1 MQVVVWSD
9 VVCPWCYIGKR
20 RFERALAGFAHRE
33 DVTVTWRSF
42 ELAPDTP
49 KDFDG
54 SADDYLTRVRGFA
67 PEQVKV
73 MQAQV
78 TALAAAEGLDFQL
91 STSRTGPTTDAHRLL
106 HLAADRGLG
115 DELKERL
122 LRAYF
127 TEGQP
132 IADVDTLVGLGAE
145 VGLDP
150 AEARQVLDSDAYL
163 AAVNADLAQARAY
176 GITGVPFFVV
186 DQKFGVSGAQDS
198 AVFADLLDKAW
209 ADAHPLTMLGET
221 QDPASDGTRS
231 DADCEAGSC
240 AV

>member
-1 MQVVVWSD
+1 MQVEVWSD

-20 RFERALAGFAHRE
+20 RFERALAGFAHRD

-54 SADDYLTRVRGFA
+54 SADDYLTKVRGFA

-78 TALAAAEGLDFQL
+78 TALAAAEGLDFHL
-91 STSRTGPTTDAHRLL
+91 SSTRTGPTVDAHRLL

-115 DELKERL
+115 AELKERL

-127 TEGQP
+127 TDGLP
-132 IADVDTLVGLGAE
+132 IADLDTLVQLATEEGI
-145 VGLDP
+145 DP
-150 AEARQVLDSDAYL
+150 AEARNVLESDAYL

-198 AVFADLLDKAW
+198 AVFADVLDKAW
-209 ADAHPLTMLGET
+209 ADAHPLTMVGMT
-221 QDPASDGTRS
+221 QEKS
-231 DADCEAGSC
+231 ADCEAGSC

>member
-1 MQVVVWSD
+1 MQVEIWSD

-20 RFERALAGFAHRE
+20 RFEKALEGFAHRD
-33 DVTVTWRSF
+33 DVSVTWRSF
-42 ELAPDTP
+42 LLAPDTP
-49 KDFDG
+49 TDFDG
-54 SADDYLTRVRGFA
+54 SADDYLTKIRGFA
-67 PEQVKV
+67 PEQVRV

-91 STSRTGPTTDAHRLL
+91 SSSRTGPTVDAHRLL
-106 HLAADRGLG
+106 HLAAERGLG

-127 TEGQP
+127 TDGLP
-132 IADVDTLVGLGAE
+132 ISDLDTLVELGAE

-150 AEARQVLDSDAYL
+150 VEARTVLESDAYL
-163 AAVNADLAQARAY
+163 DGVNADFAQARAY
-176 GITGVPFFVV
+176 GINGVPFFVV
-186 DQKFGVSGAQDS
+186 DQKFGVSGAQET

-209 ADAHPLTMLGET
+209 ADAHPLTMVGAA
-221 QDPASDGTRS
+221 PH
-231 DADCEAGSC
+231 ADHAGDVSCEDGSC